1 MTEQE
6 FEALVARL
14 DQEARRHPAK
24 YRLKVI
30 LLAYAGYAYV
40 ALVLLVAA
48 GLFFATIPAAV
59 YLKALVIKLAL
70 IFGGFFWVVAGAMWV
85 RLEVPKGRR
94 IAKSETPELFALI
107 EKSRRSLGAPR
118 FHHVLITDDFN
129 AAVVQIPR
137 LGLLGWY
144 RNTLLIGLPLMKA
157 LTRQQLAAVLAHEFG
172 HLAGGHGRL
181 GNWVYRLRFGWARL
195 AQALQGRRSLGTFAF
210 VPFFKWYAPYFSAV
224 SFPLARANEY
234 EADAASAR
242 LTSPSAAAAALTGVN
257 VIGTFLQACYWPGL
271 HRKADEVAQP
281 S

>member
-85 RLEVPKGRR
+85 RLEVPKGRP
-94 IAKSETPELFALI
+94 IANSEAPELFALI
-107 EKSRRSLGAPR
+107 DKLRRSLGAPR

-157 LTRQQLAAVLAHEFG
+157 LNRQQLAAVLAHEFG

-181 GNWVYRLRFGWARL
+181 GNWISLDLPASLRLGA
-195 AQALQGRRSLGTFAF
+195 
-210 VPFFKWYAPYFSAV
+210 
-224 SFPLARANEY
+224 ARAG
-234 EADAASAR
+234 AA
-242 LTSPSAAAAALTGVN
+242 TAALAGQLCVCS
-257 VIGTFLQACYWPGL
+257 VLQMVRALFQRGL
-271 HRKADEVAQP
+271 VPARARQ
-281 S
+281 